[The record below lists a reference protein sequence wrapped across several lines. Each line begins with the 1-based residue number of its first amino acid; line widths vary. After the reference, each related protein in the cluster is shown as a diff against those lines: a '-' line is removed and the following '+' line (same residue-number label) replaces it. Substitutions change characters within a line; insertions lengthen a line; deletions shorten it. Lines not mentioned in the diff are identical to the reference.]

1 MAIGETT
8 GKNRFPLMFFSVEK
22 ATFLLTIYFELP

>member
-8 GKNRFPLMFFSVEK
+8 EKPLSANVFSVEK